1 MADWY
6 SDEKATMGDR
16 LTAAREHAGLS
27 GRELAQ
33 RLGVRAKTV
42 QAWENDE
49 RDPRA
54 NHLRIMSGMMGVSL
68 MWLLTGDGPGID
80 EVTPSAEG
88 RRRAARAELHDLQ
101 TVLRE
106 VTARMAR
113 LEKAMADE

>member
-16 LTAAREHAGLS
+16 LTAAREQAGLTL
-27 GRELAQ
+27 RELAQ
-33 RLGVRAKTV
+33 RLGVRSKTV

-54 NHLRIMSGMMGVSL
+54 NHLRIMSGIMGVSL
-68 MWLLTGDGPGID
+68 MWLLTGEGPGITTA
-80 EVTPSAEG
+80 VPSAEG
-88 RRRAARAELHDLQ
+88 RRHAVRAELHDLQ

-113 LEKAMADE
+113 LEKALTDD